1 MNNTIRRC
9 SKRRIHHPRKV
20 TAVKRMSD
28 ADAKY
33 EACAFRPVGR
43 QPELGGLKKT
53 RGGALNPVV
62 RGNKAG
68 SSEDIEQ

>member
-20 TAVKRMSD
+20 TAVKRMSR
-28 ADAKY
+28 AAPKY
-33 EACAFRPVGR
+33 EVGAFRPVGR
-43 QPELGGLKKT
+43 QPELGGLKKA
-53 RGGALNPVV
+53 RGGALKPVV

-68 SSEDIEQ
+68 SSGDIEL